1 MAGSAAHVTQRTISN
16 SARAL
21 FIPLHLKG
29 HHSRALLSSST
40 AAADDWLRAGH
51 WHCVP
56 LTVNCQFERRKSTVL
71 RVRASV
77 IGCCPCGRW
86 FVGRY
91 STDRGR
97 GGGAAISSR
106 THSHSLRCSLHSEIA
121 TSRKAEKYFGL
132 GVSSFGKVECF
143 LSFKNWSKKWRLGTV
158 ISSSGSLPL
167 FLSSS
172 SLICNRHQK
181 SVPN

>member
-1 MAGSAAHVTQRTISN
+1 MRDLAFSSHFCRRCCCCRYCATAPLTTVQLNRRWQRSAAHVTQRTISN

-97 GGGAAISSR
+97 GGEQPYLHALTHIHSGAHC
-106 THSHSLRCSLHSEIA
+106 TLR
-121 TSRKAEKYFGL
+121 
-132 GVSSFGKVECF
+132 
-143 LSFKNWSKKWRLGTV
+143 
-158 ISSSGSLPL
+158 LPL
-167 FLSSS
+167 LG
-172 SLICNRHQK
+172 RPK
-181 SVPN
+181 STLGSASAHLGK